1 MKKTFIQLGLAAGL
15 ALSPLTAAFAA
26 ETVTETLDER
36 RNFATGEEAFNKVC
50 ARCHMVINDRQDQ
63 SVGPDLSVNE
73 YDLDTITHFVR
84 NGYLAMPAFPKSS
97 IDDVTLAEIA
107 EHIATKVHKG
117 E

>member
-26 ETVTETLDER
+26 ETVTEILDDR
-36 RNFATGEEAFNKVC
+36 RSFASGQEAFDKVC
-50 ARCHMVINDRQDQ
+50 ARCHMVIDDKQDQ
-63 SVGPDLSVNE
+63 SVGPDLSINE

-84 NGYLAMPAFPKSS
+84 NGYLAMPSFPKATL
-97 IDDVTLAEIA
+97 DDATLAEIA
-107 EHIATKVHKG
+107 EHIATKVYKG